1 MSNSGTNEHFD
12 VVIVGARC
20 AGSPLAIFLKRA
32 GLSVCVVDQAGF
44 PSDSLS
50 THMFQISGMDVM
62 RRLGIFDSVLAT
74 NAPPVTTCS
83 MKFEDVDFSGPPR
96 VREGDPPVPM
106 LCVRRIS
113 LDVILVEKARAEGVD
128 VRLHTRVTGLVE
140 RDGRV
145 TGVRVASREG
155 HASVIGAGLVVGADG
170 RISTIARLVGSR
182 RYHVMPSER
191 LSSWAYFSDV
201 PREPE
206 ARLFYHRRGDE
217 FIVAAPTDNGQ
228 FLAISCPSVERAPA
242 YRADGEGAFNR
253 AVATCEPLADLLA
266 GAKRLTKFRGLT
278 RFEGYFRE
286 ASGPGWVLVGDSGH
300 FKEPTP
306 GQGISDALRQVEK
319 LSAAIVRGIENPV
332 KLDAELRRWWRW
344 RDRDSIQHYWF
355 CFDVGRR
362 GPISPVRLEIL
373 RAMAADDEW
382 RKDFLD
388 IFLHRMYPRQVIR
401 PINLL
406 AAAAR
411 AVARPAGRRAAAG
424 DAYAIVRDEIERRL
438 KAWYPRFDGKTAVD
452 EPHLDNR
459 PSAALT

>member
-1 MSNSGTNEHFD
+1 MSNSGTSEHFD

-44 PSDSLS
+44 PSDALS
-50 THMFQISGMDVM
+50 THMFQVSGIEVM
-62 RRLGIFDSVLAT
+62 RKLDIFDAVLAT
-74 NAPPVTTCS
+74 GAPPVTTCS

-96 VREGDPPVPM
+96 VREGDPNVPM

-113 LDVILVEKARAEGVD
+113 LDVILVEKAREEGVD
-128 VRLHTRVTGLVE
+128 VRLHTRVTGLV
-140 RDGRV
+140 RRAGRV
-145 TGVRVASREG
+145 AGVRVASRDG
-155 HASVIGAGLVVGADG
+155 HTSVISADLVVGADG
-170 RISTIARLVGSR
+170 RLSTVARLVGSR

-191 LSSWAYFSDV
+191 LSTWAYFSGV

-217 FIVAAPTDNGQ
+217 FLVASPTDNGQ
-228 FLAISCPSVERAPA
+228 FLAISCPSVEQAPA
-242 YRADGEGAFNR
+242 YRADGEAAFNR

-286 ASGPGWVLVGDSGH
+286 AAGPGWVLAGDSGH

-306 GQGISDALRQVEK
+306 GQGISDALRQVER
-319 LSAAIVRGIENPV
+319 LSEAVVRGIESPR
-332 KLDAELRRWWRW
+332 KLDGELRRWWRW

-362 GPISPVRLEIL
+362 GPISPVRLELL
-373 RAMAADDEW
+373 RAVAADDEW

-388 IFLHRMYPRQVIR
+388 IFMHRKYPRQVLG
-401 PINLL
+401 PADL
-406 AAAAR
+406 AGAAAR
-411 AVARPAGRRAAAG
+411 AAADPAKRRVALG
-424 DAYAIVRDEIERRL
+424 DAYTIVREEVERRL
-438 KAWYPRFDGKTAVD
+438 LAWFPRLDGKTAVD
-452 EPHLDNR
+452 EPHLDHR

>member
-1 MSNSGTNEHFD
+1 MSNPGTNEHFD

-44 PSDSLS
+44 PSDALS
-50 THMFQISGMDVM
+50 THMFQISGIEVM
-62 RRLGIFDSVLAT
+62 RKLGIFEDVLAT
-74 NAPPVTTCS
+74 KAPPVGTCY
-83 MKFEDVDFSGPPR
+83 MRFEDVDFSGPPR
-96 VREGDPPVPM
+96 MREGDPPVPM

-140 RDGRV
+140 KDGRV
-145 TGVRVASREG
+145 AGIRVASRDG
-155 HASVIGAGLVVGADG
+155 HASTIGADLVVGADG
-170 RISTIARLVGSR
+170 RLSTIARLVGSR
-182 RYHVMPSER
+182 RYHVLPSER
-191 LSSWAYFSDV
+191 LSTWAYFSGV

-206 ARLFYHRRGDE
+206 ARLFYFRKGDE
-217 FIVAAPTDNGQ
+217 FIVAAPTDNGL
-228 FLAISCPSVERAPA
+228 FLAVSCPSVEQSPA

-253 AVATCEPLADLLA
+253 AVANCEPLADLLA
-266 GAKRLTKFRGLT
+266 GARRETKFRGLT

-286 ASGPGWVLVGDSGH
+286 AAGPGWVLVGDSGH

-306 GQGISDALRQVEK
+306 GQGISDALRQVDR
-319 LSAAIVRGIENPV
+319 LSAAIVRGF
-332 KLDAELRRWWRW
+332 KQRGRLDAELRRWWRW

-373 RAMAADDEW
+373 RAVAADDEW

-388 IFLHRMYPRQVIR
+388 IFMHRKYPRQVIG
-401 PINLL
+401 PAQLV
-406 AAAAR
+406 AATAR
-411 AVARPAGRRAAAG
+411 ALANPAKRPGALA
-424 DAYAIVRDEIERRL
+424 DAYALAREDVSRRAQ
-438 KAWYPRFDGKTAVD
+438 AWFPRLNEKVAVD
-452 EPHLDNR
+452 EPHLDHQ
-459 PSAALT
+459 PSAA